1 MVLTKEGFMSK
12 KTIDDLL
19 GNLNE
24 YPSEYEERYFRWVS
38 ISYDK
43 NKLLELLYDLK
54 FQKEQEVPDERR
66 INFLENILEENDVEH
81 LHLLLVNDETTAR
94 FALIEKWARTG
105 AMEILIKGKYSIDTL
120 NTITQFPLADYQLTV
135 KRIQELVNI
144 IQDITTQSTSMAS
157 GVAGI

>member
-1 MVLTKEGFMSK
+1 MST

-19 GNLNE
+19 NNVNE

-43 NKLLELLYDLK
+43 KQLLDLLYDLK
-54 FQKEQEVPDERR
+54 FQREQETPDENR
-66 INFLENILEENDVEH
+66 IKFLEGLLKEH
-81 LHLLLVNDETTAR
+81 DLDHLFLLLVNDEKTSR
-94 FALIEKWARTG
+94 FALIERWARIG
-105 AMEILIKGKYSIDTL
+105 AMEILIEGKYSINTL
-120 NTITQFPLADYQLTV
+120 DTITQLPLADYQLTV

-144 IQDITTQSTSMAS
+144 IQDITTQASTLAS